1 MAITIHGTVPLNQ
14 GDQFYLERPR
24 IYRLLE
30 KAMEHPVVIVTAGAG
45 YGKTQAIYSYLR
57 TCEAMT
63 AWMQLSERDN
73 FTDRFWENFVAAVSL
88 FSKETARRLA
98 EHGFPST
105 DRLFDRYLRIPQE
118 EVIPGLRYFF
128 VYDDFHLIQNKEVIR
143 FMEHSITAP
152 FPNIISIVISRTV
165 LPMDIT
171 ARNSRHTRALQS
183 QAAQITEEE
192 LRFTEDETVE
202 YFHRQGIKVGHQ
214 TIARICRDTEGWAF
228 ALHLS
233 ALFFKHLSVSSLMM
247 EDHRL
252 PGMRSNVFRLLET
265 EVFDPVSPGLRKFL
279 IKLSLIDFLPREL
292 LEALNPQKDLIAEME
307 GIGSFI
313 RHDSYTDNYHIHHLF
328 LEFLANKQNELEE
341 QEKKEIYHTAAQWCV
356 NNDRRIDAL
365 TYYERAGD
373 YQSIID
379 IIDRLPLILP
389 NNTSAHLKELLSRIP
404 PALYDDNPVLEAL
417 YGKICMSLGLFSEC
431 TTRLREHIKRLE
443 DAIPPEWAALG
454 PGQTCRALRD
464 SYLLLGFV
472 GLITSTDTE
481 DYGYT
486 EDLKKAAIYSSL
498 SGQIPQLPA
507 TVLMLGSYVC
517 RVRDGGEEKI
527 ASYLKAL
534 EDAVPYGVQAFG
546 GCMYGMDE
554 LARGEYAYFR
564 GDLPGA
570 EAYIR
575 RALQR
580 SRERKQYEIENRSL
594 FYLMRISIHRGNYQE
609 LKKILHDLE
618 DQENQEYYR
627 NRVVHLDIALG
638 WFYVQIGEIERIAS
652 WLKNDFEESE
662 INYRGRGQEIL
673 VKAKYHLYEKKYPA
687 ALASLTGRRDIE
699 GGLLFG
705 KLETLALEAVCCYG
719 ARDQEGA
726 LAALRSS
733 YQLALSSGITLP
745 LVELGR
751 FTRSLVDWALKEGPS
766 DIDRE
771 WLLDQRRNAAAY
783 AKRLNGI
790 AKAFLETGQPS
801 VHPPG
806 RSPVTAPRLPASK
819 TILSGREQEVLF
831 CLSRGLTRTEI
842 AGTLS
847 LSINT
852 VKSIIRSIYNKLGAV
867 NRSHAVQAA
876 AEAGILTK
884 DGQ

>member
-1 MAITIHGTVPLNQ
+1 MTITIHGTVPLNQ
-14 GDQFYLERPR
+14 GDQFFLERPR
-24 IYRLLE
+24 IHRLLE
-30 KAMEHPVVIVTAGAG
+30 KAMEHPVITVTAGAG

-57 TCEAMT
+57 TCEAIT

-73 FTDRFWENFVAAVSL
+73 FTDRFWENFVAAVGL

-105 DRLFDRYLRIPQE
+105 ERLFDRYLRIPQE
-118 EVIPGLRYFF
+118 DVILGLRYIF
-128 VYDDFHLIQNKEVIR
+128 VYDDFHLIRNKEVIR

-152 FPNIISIVISRTV
+152 FPNITSIVISRTV
-165 LPMDIT
+165 PPFS
-171 ARNSRHTRALQS
+171 AQNSRHAP
-183 QAAQITEEE
+183 AQITEED

-233 ALFFKHLSVSSLMM
+233 TLFLKRLSVSSLMM

-252 PGMRSNVFRLLET
+252 PGMRSNIFRLLET
-265 EVFDPVSPGLRKFL
+265 EVFDVVSPGLRKFL
-279 IKLSLIDFLPREL
+279 IKLSLIELLPREL

-307 GIGSFI
+307 GVGSFI

-328 LEFLANKQNELEE
+328 LEFLTNKQGELNE

-356 NNDRRIDAL
+356 SNDRRIDAL
-365 TYYERAGD
+365 TYYERAED
-373 YQSIID
+373 YHSIID

-389 NNTSAHLKELLSRIP
+389 NDTSAHLKELLSRIP

-443 DAIPPEWAALG
+443 EAIPPEWAALG

-486 EDLKKAAIYSSL
+486 EDFKKAAIYSSL
-498 SGQIPQLPA
+498 SGQSPQQPA

-527 ASYLKAL
+527 APYLKAL
-534 EDAVPYGVQAFG
+534 EESVPYGVQAFG

-570 EAYIR
+570 EASIR
-575 RALQR
+575 RALQK

-594 FYLMRISIHRGNYQE
+594 FYLMRISIYRGDYRE
-609 LKKILHDLE
+609 LEKILHDLK

-627 NRVVHLDIALG
+627 NRIVHLDIALG
-638 WFYVQIGEIERIAS
+638 WFYVQIGEIERLAS

-662 INYRGRGQEIL
+662 TNYRGRGQEIL
-673 VKAKYHLYEKKYPA
+673 VKAKYHLHEKKYPA
-687 ALASLTGRRDIE
+687 ALASLTDRRDIE

-745 LVELGR
+745 LVELGH
-751 FTRSLVDWALKEGPS
+751 FTRSLVDWVLKTESSG
-766 DIDRE
+766 IDRE
-771 WLLDQRRNAAAY
+771 WLLDLKRNAAAY
-783 AKRLNGI
+783 AKRLNII
-790 AKAFLETGQPS
+790 AKAFRETGPS
-801 VHPPG
+801 AARPLG
-806 RSPVTAPRLPASK
+806 RSSVTSPGSSFSK
-819 TILSGREQEVLF
+819 TILSDREQEVLF

-842 AGTLS
+842 AGNLS

-876 AEAGILTK
+876 AESGLLTK